1 MKPKARSSPARFVP
15 FDPADFLGDEQT
27 QLTYLNLALE
37 DGDAAEVLA
46 ALGTIARARGMT
58 HIARASRLGRES
70 LYKALSLDGNPSF
83 RTVLGVAG
91 ILGYR
96 LQAAAKKPTATRS
109 RSRTGSASRTA

>member
-1 MKPKARSSPARFVP
+1 MRPKARINPARFVP
-15 FDPADFLGDEQT
+15 FDPADFLSDEQT
-27 QLTYLNLALE
+27 QLAYLNLALE

-109 RSRTGSASRTA
+109 RSRSGSASRTA

>member
-1 MKPKARSSPARFVP
+1 MKAKGSAVRLVP

-27 QLTYLNLALE
+27 QLAYLNLALE

-58 HIARASRLGRES
+58 QIARASRLGRES
-70 LYKALSLDGNPSF
+70 LYKALRSDGNPSF
-83 RTVLGVAG
+83 RTVLGIAG

-96 LQAAAKKPTATRS
+96 LQAAAVKPTAPRS
-109 RSRTGSASRTA
+109 RSRTAPASRTA